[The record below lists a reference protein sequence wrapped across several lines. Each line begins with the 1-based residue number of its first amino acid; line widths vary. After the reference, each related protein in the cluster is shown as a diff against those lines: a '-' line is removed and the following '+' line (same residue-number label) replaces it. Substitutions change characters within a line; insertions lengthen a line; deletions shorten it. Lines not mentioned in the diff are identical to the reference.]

1 MEHERQ
7 LLTAGVVAGILL
19 GLGSFLLGCP
29 LDTCVRPSLRLTQ
42 QQQQGVAW

>member
-1 MEHERQ
+1 MEHERR
-7 LLTAGVVAGILL
+7 LLAAGLVAGILL

-29 LDTCVRPSLRLTQ
+29 LDSCVSPSLKLS